1 MLGFNAIKEIF
12 RNNKDPEFVF
22 NLSWGVDNQVSKNS
36 IQVFIDLVNGYI
48 EAENV
53 TAKFKGK
60 DFFLPPGKVMQISCE
75 TDAGKL
81 GSTRPMLL
89 HSDGCEI
96 PDVT

>member
-1 MLGFNAIKEIF
+1 MQVPFLVTTEKINHTMLGFNSIKEIF

-22 NLSWGVDNQVSKNS
+22 DLSWGVDNQVSKN
-36 IQVFIDLVNGYI
+36 N
-48 EAENV
+48 
-53 TAKFKGK
+53 
-60 DFFLPPGKVMQISCE
+60 CE

-96 PDVT
+96 PEVT